1 MPLFTYYHTTGGH
14 LKIAQRTLLLDQLN
28 MATTWLPRIMG
39 VLVVPWNSSS
49 QVSYRTSSKPCTD
62 GLLILFIYI
71 GVRLMK
77 LPSTMFGTYQPTSL
91 TWELAFGTPSAL
103 SPWIFV
109 GYFVHPYSSSSA
121 SSPKSL
127 LASIYLLFTFL
138 ILLIL
143 LFVLSLVLT
152 FSAPAMC

>member
-1 MPLFTYYHTTGGH
+1 
-14 LKIAQRTLLLDQLN
+14 
-28 MATTWLPRIMG
+28 MATAWLPRIMG

-49 QVSYRTSSKPCTD
+49 QVSYRTSSKSCTD

-77 LPSTMFGTYQPTSL
+77 LPSTMFGTYQPPGL

-103 SPWIFV
+103 SPWSFV

-127 LASIYLLFTFL
+127 VLASIYLLFTVF

-143 LFVLSLVLT
+143 FICGFLGFDVLSPSHVLIT
-152 FSAPAMC
+152 N